1 MNDLPSSI
9 LSSINATPAKLSAAG
24 GRACGDCLW
33 STKAPNDIRGIAREC
48 HARPPAAYLV
58 QTPTGAGFMTAFPTV
73 QPDQWCGEFKP
84 AVVN

>member
-1 MNDLPSSI
+1 MTNSASTI
-9 LSSINATPAKLSAAG
+9 VAGINAAPAKPSAAG
-24 GRACGDCLW
+24 GRACSDCLW

-73 QPDQWCGEFKP
+73 QPEQWCSEFRP